1 MSAQTTPE
9 EAREGIGTTG
19 TPAHIA
25 ERDAARQREAHDAAR
40 RRRRRKVV
48 GYVPMIVL
56 AAFFLFPLVFMF
68 VSSLKPDAQILRD
81 IGSPQ
86 AFLPVGDIS
95 TQNYVDVFD
104 RVPVVRFILNSVLI
118 TTLIVGIGLVVNSM
132 AGFALSR
139 LEWGGRKLLLTVII
153 ATLIVPFETIAIPMV
168 YWVSKLPTLVMEGGV
183 LKYDFGWLN
192 SYHVQIL
199 PFVANAFS
207 IFLFTQY
214 FSTIPKSFDEAARID
229 GAGWFTIYRKI
240 IVPLAGPA
248 FATVAI
254 LTFLPAWNQYLWPL
268 MVVQQE
274 ELRPVMVGM
283 QYFFQINPAWG
294 EIMAYTS
301 LITLPVLVM
310 FLAFQRAFVSSIA
323 SSGVKG

>member
-1 MSAQTTPE
+1 MSSDTTRGGPPSG
-9 EAREGIGTTG
+9 RLG
-19 TPAHIA
+19 TPDQMAARDA
-25 ERDAARQREAHDAAR
+25 ERVRSAEEAAR

-48 GYVPMIVL
+48 GYVPMVL
-56 AAFFLFPLVFMF
+56 LALFFLFPLVFMF
-68 VSSLKPDAQILRD
+68 VSSLKPDAQILSD
-81 IGSPQ
+81 IDSPQ

-95 TQNYVDVFD
+95 LDNYSGVFD
-104 RVPVVRFILNSVLI
+104 RVPVARFILNSVLV
-118 TTLIVGIGLVVNSM
+118 TTLIVGLGVIVNSM

-139 LEWGGRKLLLTVII
+139 LEWSGRKVLLTVII

-168 YWVSKLPTLVMEGGV
+168 YWVSKLPTIVMENGV
-183 LKYDFGWLN
+183 PMYDFGWLN
-192 SYHVQIL
+192 SYHVQIV
-199 PFVANAFS
+199 PFIANAFS

-229 GAGWFTIYRKI
+229 GAGWFTIYRRI
-240 IVPLAGPA
+240 IVPLSGPA

-294 EIMAYTS
+294 EVMAYTS

>member
-1 MSAQTTPE
+1 MSADTLDATRT
-9 EAREGIGTTG
+9 AREQERLRSK
-19 TPAHIA
+19 A
-25 ERDAARQREAHDAAR
+25 EHQRRNR
-40 RRRRRKVV
+40 RRLAA
-48 GYVPMIVL
+48 GYLPMIVL
-56 AAFFLFPLVFMF
+56 ALFFLFPLIFMF

-95 TQNYVDVFD
+95 TQNYLDVFD
-104 RVPVVRFILNSVLI
+104 RVPVARFIANSVLV
-118 TTLIVGIGLVVNSM
+118 TTLIVGLGLLVNSM

-139 LEWGGRKLLLTVII
+139 LKFGGRKVLLTVII

-168 YWVSKLPTLVMEGGV
+168 YWVSKLPTLVMENGQPM
-183 LKYDFGWLN
+183 YDFGWLN
-192 SYHVQIL
+192 SYHVQII
-199 PFVANAFS
+199 PFIANAFS

-214 FSTIPKSFDEAARID
+214 FTTIPKSFDEAARID
-229 GAGWFTIYRKI
+229 GAGWFTIYRRV
-240 IVPLAGPA
+240 IVPLSGPA

-274 ELRPVMVGM
+274 DLRPVMVGM

-294 EIMAYTS
+294 EVMAYTS

>member
-1 MSAQTTPE
+1 MSTSTT
-9 EAREGIGTTG
+9 ARG
-19 TPAHIA
+19 
-25 ERDAARQREAHDAAR
+25 DAARGGPAPGGSSGNGSARDSARRRDAHDAGARKR
-40 RRRRRKVV
+40 RRLVV
-48 GYVPMIVL
+48 GYVPMVL
-56 AAFFLFPLVFMF
+56 LALFFLFPLVFMF
-68 VSSLKPDAQILRD
+68 VSSLKPDAQILGD

-104 RVPVVRFILNSVLI
+104 RVPVLRFVLNSVFV
-118 TTLIVGIGLVVNSM
+118 TVMIVGLGLIINSM

-139 LEWGGRKLLLTVII
+139 LEWSGRKVLLTVII

-168 YWVSKLPTLVMEGGV
+168 YWVSKLPTIVFENGLPM
-183 LKYDFGWLN
+183 YDFGWLN
-192 SYHVQIL
+192 SYHVQIV
-199 PFVANAFS
+199 PFIANAFS

-229 GAGWFTIYRKI
+229 GAGWFTIYRRI
-240 IVPLAGPA
+240 IVPLSGPA

-274 ELRPVMVGM
+274 DLRPVMVGM

-294 EIMAYTS
+294 RSWPT
-301 LITLPVLVM
+301 P
-310 FLAFQRAFVSSIA
+310 RSSRCRCWSCSWR
-323 SSGVKG
+323 SSGLSSAASPRAV

>member
-1 MSAQTTPE
+1 MTTATLE
-9 EAREGIGTTG
+9 TRDSRRRAD
-19 TPAHIA
+19 AVAA
-25 ERDAARQREAHDAAR
+25 ER
-40 RRRRRKVV
+40 RRRRRRVL
-48 GYVPMIVL
+48 GYLPMVLL
-56 AAFFLFPLVFMF
+56 AAFFLFPLIFMF
-68 VSSLKPDAQILRD
+68 VSSLKPDAQILSD
-81 IGSPQ
+81 IDSPQ

-95 TQNYVDVFD
+95 LDNYAGVFD
-104 RVPVVRFILNSVLI
+104 RVPVARFILNSVLV
-118 TTLIVGIGLVVNSM
+118 TSLVVGLGLVVNSM

-139 LEWGGRKLLLTVII
+139 LEWRGRKVLLTLII

-168 YWVSKLPTLVMEGGV
+168 YWVSKLPTLVMENGV

-192 SYHVQIL
+192 SYHVQIV
-199 PFVANAFS
+199 PFIANAFS

-214 FSTIPKSFDEAARID
+214 FSTIPRSLDEAARID
-229 GAGWFTIYRKI
+229 GAGWFTIYRRI

-294 EIMAYTS
+294 EVMAYTS

>member
-1 MSAQTTPE
+1 MSASTV
-9 EAREGIGTTG
+9 ARGRTAPAPDRPTEG
-19 TPAHIA
+19 
-25 ERDAARQREAHDAAR
+25 RQQAAR
-40 RRRRRKVV
+40 RRRLLT
-48 GYVPMIVL
+48 YLPMVVL
-56 AAFFLFPLVFMF
+56 AVIFLFPLVFMF
-68 VSSLKPDAQILRD
+68 VSSFKPEAQILSD

-95 TQNYVDVFD
+95 GQNYADVFD
-104 RVPVVRFILNSVLI
+104 RVPVVRFLLNSVLV
-118 TTLIVGIGLVVNSM
+118 TVLIVGLGLVVNSL

-139 LEWGGRKLLLTVII
+139 LEWSGRKVVLTVVI

-168 YWVSKLPTLVMEGGV
+168 YWVSKLPTIVFEGLVPR
-183 LKYDFGWLN
+183 YDFGWLN
-192 SYHVQIL
+192 TYEVQIV
-199 PFVANAFS
+199 PFIANAFS

-229 GAGWFTIYRKI
+229 GAGWFTIYRRI
-240 IVPLAGPA
+240 IVPLSGPA

>member
-1 MSAQTTPE
+1 MSAP
-9 EAREGIGTTG
+9 ATTG
-19 TPAHIA
+19 AP
-25 ERDAARQREAHDAAR
+25 RREAPRVPSTEAGR
-40 RRRRRKVV
+40 RGRRRKVL
-48 GYVPMIVL
+48 GYLPMVL
-56 AAFFLFPLVFMF
+56 LALFFLFPLIFMF
-68 VSSLKPDAQILRD
+68 VSSLKPDAQILSD
-81 IGSPQ
+81 IDSPQ

-95 TQNYVDVFD
+95 TDNYVGVFE
-104 RVPVVRFILNSVLI
+104 RVPVARFIVNSVLV
-118 TTLIVGIGLVVNSM
+118 TVLIVGLGVIVNSM

-139 LEWGGRKLLLTVII
+139 LEWRGRKVLLTVII

-168 YWVSKLPTLVMEGGV
+168 YWVSKLPTIVFEDGLPM
-183 LKYDFGWLN
+183 YDFGWLN
-192 SYHVQIL
+192 SYHVQIV
-199 PFVANAFS
+199 PFIANAFS

-214 FSTIPKSFDEAARID
+214 FSTIPRSFDEAARID
-229 GAGWFTIYRKI
+229 GAGWFTIYRRI
-240 IVPLAGPA
+240 IVPLSGPA

-283 QYFFQINPAWG
+283 QYFFQVKPAWG
-294 EIMAYTS
+294 EVMAYTS

>member
-1 MSAQTTPE
+1 MATTTARPAPDLRRRTSQ
-9 EAREGIGTTG
+9 EA
-19 TPAHIA
+19 
-25 ERDAARQREAHDAAR
+25 DR
-40 RRRRRKVV
+40 RRRRRLLI
-48 GYVPMIVL
+48 GYVPMVL
-56 AAFFLFPLVFMF
+56 LAGFFLFPLVFMF
-68 VSSLKPDAQILRD
+68 VSSLKPDAQILAD
-81 IGSPQ
+81 IDSPQ

-95 TQNYVDVFD
+95 GQNYVDVFD
-104 RVPVVRFILNSVLI
+104 RVPVARFIANSVLV
-118 TTLIVGIGLVVNSM
+118 TVLIVGLGLVVNSM

-139 LEWGGRKLLLTVII
+139 LDWSGRKVLLTVII

-168 YWVSKLPTLVMEGGV
+168 YWVSKLPTLVMENG
-183 LKYDFGWLN
+183 LPMYDFGWLN
-192 SYHVQIL
+192 SYHVQIV
-199 PFVANAFS
+199 PFIANAFS

-214 FSTIPKSFDEAARID
+214 FSTIPRSFDEAARID
-229 GAGWFTIYRKI
+229 GASWFTIYRKI
-240 IVPLAGPA
+240 IVPLSGPA

-274 ELRPVMVGM
+274 DLRPVMVGM

-294 EIMAYTS
+294 EVMAYTS

>member
-1 MSAQTTPE
+1 MSAT
-9 EAREGIGTTG
+9 TTG
-19 TPAHIA
+19 AP
-25 ERDAARQREAHDAAR
+25 RREAPRVPSAEAGR
-40 RRRRRKVV
+40 RSRRRKVL
-48 GYVPMIVL
+48 GYLPMVL
-56 AAFFLFPLVFMF
+56 LALFFLFPLIFMF
-68 VSSLKPDAQILRD
+68 VSSLKPDAQILSD
-81 IGSPQ
+81 IDSPQ

-95 TQNYVDVFD
+95 TDNYVGVFE
-104 RVPVVRFILNSVLI
+104 RVPVARFIFNSVLV
-118 TTLIVGIGLVVNSM
+118 TVLIVGLGVIVNSM

-139 LEWGGRKLLLTVII
+139 LEWSGRKVLLTVII

-168 YWVSKLPTLVMEGGV
+168 YWVSKLPTIVFENGQPM
-183 LKYDFGWLN
+183 YDFGWLN
-192 SYHVQIL
+192 SYHVQII
-199 PFVANAFS
+199 PFIANAFS

-229 GAGWFTIYRKI
+229 GAGWFTIYRRI
-240 IVPLAGPA
+240 IVPLSGPA

-283 QYFFQINPAWG
+283 QYFFQVKPAWG
-294 EIMAYTS
+294 EVMAYTS